1 MPQAQSRS
9 WVLILFGLPFAGIGI
24 GMLVM
29 SVIPTLYEWSRMK
42 SWVEVDARLLEAS
55 LESHSGDDS
64 TTYNARAVY
73 EYSFAG
79 QPYRNDRVAINSG
92 SDNIG
97 DFQQQL
103 GRRLEQA
110 YASERAISIW
120 VNPTLPAEAVIDR
133 SLRWGLLG
141 FKMIFALVFGL
152 VGIGIILAGFWG
164 SPARVPHPEASTKPW
179 MTQPAWADNKIYSNQ
194 KASVWGG
201 WIFAG
206 IWNLI
211 SLPVAVALIPQEFA
225 KGNYIVLI
233 ALVFPLVGVW
243 LLYWA
248 VGATRDWK
256 RFGNIYLILDPFPG
270 SIGGH
275 VGASIDLPVI
285 YNERHH
291 FNVVLNCLQKYQ
303 SGSGKNRETREKLI
317 WQAEGLA
324 QVHPSSLG
332 ENISFRFDIPSGLP
346 ASEPED
352 SEHHF
357 WRVDIENKE
366 LGFSRS
372 FEIPV
377 YATGQQSRSLLA
389 DAEEHPQMRA
399 VQEALIEKISDLEQ
413 IPGGIRLYFPML
425 RNLSLGMMLTIIG
438 AIFAGAGILI
448 YRADA
453 SVMFLLVFGGIGLL
467 MFLSGVYI
475 LLNSLRVELDR
486 QGLRSWRFW
495 LAIPLNKREIPR
507 GEIVKLVIK
516 ESYSSQSNGKHQ
528 VTYSIKAMLRNG
540 KQITVADS
548 LHGRATAEH
557 MLETLGLLT
566 GYPV

>member
-1 MPQAQSRS
+1 M
-9 WVLILFGLPFAGIGI
+9 
-24 GMLVM
+24 
-29 SVIPTLYEWSRMK
+29 
-42 SWVEVDARLLEAS
+42 
-55 LESHSGDDS
+55 
-64 TTYNARAVY
+64 
-73 EYSFAG
+73 
-79 QPYRNDRVAINSG
+79 
-92 SDNIG
+92 
-97 DFQQQL
+97 
-103 GRRLEQA
+103 
-110 YASERAISIW
+110 
-120 VNPTLPAEAVIDR
+120 IDR